1 MYVISVKRIR
11 YCTGEQIPEEQ
22 QYWEYASYDNHAG
35 SFSSGYPCFDN
46 INCAENFKT
55 IENAKAWWEEFKR
68 YLTSVYEKDYD
79 FSTIAI
85 RKPVFKKVCEL

>member
-22 QYWEYASYDNHAG
+22 QYWEYASYDNYDC
-35 SFSSGYPCFDN
+35 SCFDN
-46 INCAENFKT
+46 INRAEDFKT

-68 YLTSVYEKDYD
+68 YLTCVYEKDYD

-85 RKPVFKKVCEL
+85 RKLVFKKVCEL